1 MIKRVVVIIILI
13 IAAIL
18 LLLPFWGPPL
28 FGNTDQPSGVWPGS
42 GTPVTQPA
50 RPKV

>member
-1 MIKRVVVIIILI
+1 MMKRIVVIAILI

-28 FGNTDQPSGVWPGS
+28 FADTDQPSGVWPGA
-42 GTPVTQPA
+42 GTPITPAA
-50 RPKV
+50 RPTT